1 MKQEAVEAVIAGLKD
16 AGVSIVCYLPDSLLK
31 ELYPALDADADIR
44 TIRVTNEGEGAAI
57 CGGVFLSGK
66 RAALIMEN
74 SGLRAAIEPLAR
86 MGMGAGIP
94 VVMLMSYRGELG
106 ENNWWAIP
114 HGMTME
120 PLLQAMRIPY
130 RIVAAPADIRRAVA
144 ECFAW
149 SYASYYHSAVVLG
162 GSAVR

>member
-1 MKQEAVEAVIAGLKD
+1 
-16 AGVSIVCYLPDSLLK
+16 
-31 ELYPALDADADIR
+31 
-44 TIRVTNEGEGAAI
+44 
-57 CGGVFLSGK
+57 
-66 RAALIMEN
+66 
-74 SGLRAAIEPLAR
+74 